1 MSKKDSSKLNE
12 ISKLPWLRI
21 SIIILGFLVIF
32 GLGFALGI
40 HYAQNLYLNG
50 NKSVQS
56 SLIYGKE
63 KEDKVKSDD
72 KFTFYD
78 QLKRSAKKDIKGIES
93 SVTSIGEPK
102 KPETERDS
110 IKESQKEAIDTSSSR
125 NGYTIQ
131 VYSFKSKDISER
143 MVAELMKKGYPA
155 YQSTIDLGKNGLY
168 YRVRIGH
175 YKNRSEASRVLEVV
189 LEAENR
195 EAFITRD

>member
-1 MSKKDSSKLNE
+1 MSKKVSSKLNE
-12 ISKLPWLRI
+12 IRKLPWLRI

-50 NKSVQS
+50 NKPIQS
-56 SLIYGKE
+56 SRIYGKE

-72 KFTFYD
+72 EFTFYD
-78 QLKRSAKKDIKGIES
+78 QLKKSAKKDIKGIES

-102 KPETERDS
+102 KPRSEIDS
-110 IKESQKEAIDTSSSR
+110 IEESPKEGMDTYR
-125 NGYTIQ
+125 NYYTIQ

-143 MVAELMKKGYPA
+143 MVSELIKKGYPA

-175 YKNRSEASRVLEVV
+175 YKNRSEASRILEVI